1 MFAATRQRL
10 AGAWRRLREGSLVRL
25 FLFEFVVVLL
35 GVLAAQ
41 WLAEW
46 SNDRQAVRAMED
58 ARARLDRDLAMA
70 LPTMDI
76 WAKAIPCL
84 DVRMDEI
91 LRASAAQRTLAP
103 GDLRR
108 PRFFGAGDQTVPP
121 ETMALIGRVHGA
133 EVADYYERSV
143 DKASQLSKFSDA
155 IAAQWQQFAL
165 INPDYGSP
173 TGADFH
179 AARAAAGHIKSELVS
194 AQIAVDN
201 YLYATR
207 KLGIVSVPN
216 DLNRVAVPDCATI
229 WREGTIHVD
238 AETGRGAIERFK
250 EPR

>member
-1 MFAATRQRL
+1 MFEAVRSRL
-10 AGAWRRLREGSLVRL
+10 IGAWRILHARGMPSL

-46 SNDRQAVRAMED
+46 SNDRQAAGAMED
-58 ARARLDRDLAMA
+58 ARARLDRELSMT
-70 LPTMDI
+70 LPTMGI

-84 DVRMDEI
+84 DARMDEI
-91 LRASAAQRTLAP
+91 LRASAEQRTLAP

-108 PRFFGAGDQTVPP
+108 PRFFGAGDQDVPP
-121 ETMALIGRVHGA
+121 ETMALIGKVHGA
-133 EVADYYERSV
+133 EMADHYERSV
-143 DKASQLSKFSDA
+143 AKATQLSRFSDA

-207 KLGIVSVPN
+207 KLGIVSIPN

-250 EPR
+250 ETR